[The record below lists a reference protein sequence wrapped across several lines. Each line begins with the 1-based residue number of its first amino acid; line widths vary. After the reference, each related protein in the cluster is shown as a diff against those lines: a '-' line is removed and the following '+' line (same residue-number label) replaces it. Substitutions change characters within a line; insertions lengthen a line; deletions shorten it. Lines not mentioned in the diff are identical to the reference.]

1 MTKLSDAVVAE
12 VLATSRAVPRKDGVH
27 VSASGHDAEHVQS
40 VGTFIRV
47 AQPDV
52 VAALADEV
60 RAARAATVPV
70 PEDDLRRLEQLV
82 SGAQQADTW
91 AWLDVAREDVPRL
104 VAEVRRHRKEESH
117 RRVVEDAHEALL
129 KRLMQPYEA
138 GYPAPVFVSKADD
151 RGTEYVGQVVVEGF
165 NVEVRASTP
174 GEATAMALAHL
185 ARVAVTRLQSARQA
199 APADVRRAAAT
210 LADAL
215 SDSMPGLR
223 DALDLLVDA
232 ASDAAETRALIEKQ
246 HRVTLAADALWRAE
260 HSEADTWPDLAA
272 LISWLISRA
281 GAGLVVH
288 PEQRAAFERAL
299 EVMTPGR
306 LIGAEDRDAAAQALR
321 MVLALPTTEAPPPP
335 AEADTVPV
343 HEFAARYTGSPPLA
357 TDAFLAE
364 AARVEGEVGRAAR
377 AVQGARV
384 RLNAAMRA
392 AGVEAVPVEDGPMAK
407 ALKAA
412 VSAWRLA
419 HGESTAQPS
428 LDVLLSWLLA
438 RSLQGLELHP
448 GARERVERALKVL
461 TDESALGVWSD
472 AAEAALR
479 LVLTLPDSGAV
490 VGTKSP
496 EEFVQEASGQRSE
509 DVLEEAVN
517 VVGEVGA
524 AARAVVSARQRFFRT
539 LRAAGWQPE

>member
-47 AQPDV
+47 AEPDV

-82 SGAQQADTW
+82 SGAQQADAW
-91 AWLDVAREDVPRL
+91 AWLDVAREDVPKL
-104 VAEVRRHRKEESH
+104 VAEVRRQRAARK
-117 RRVVEDAHEALL
+117 
-129 KRLMQPYEA
+129 
-138 GYPAPVFVSKADD
+138 
-151 RGTEYVGQVVVEGF
+151 
-165 NVEVRASTP
+165 AS
-174 GEATAMALAHL
+174 
-185 ARVAVTRLQSARQA
+185 
-199 APADVRRAAAT
+199 PADVRRAAAT

-215 SDSMPGLR
+215 SDSMPGLK

-260 HSEADTWPDLAA
+260 HNEEDTWPDLGA

-288 PEQRAAFERAL
+288 PEQRVAFSSALWAL
-299 EVMTPGR
+299 EGMERPGFYDEA
-306 LIGAEDRDAAAQALR
+306 LTQALR

-343 HEFAARYTGSPPLA
+343 HEFAARHAGNPLLG
-357 TDAFLAE
+357 TDAFLTE
-364 AARVEGEVGRAAR
+364 AAHVEGEVGRAAR

-428 LDVLLSWLLA
+428 LDVLLRWLLV
-438 RSLQGLELHP
+438 RSVQGLELHP
-448 GARERVERALKVL
+448 GARERVEKALKVL

-479 LVLTLPDSGAV
+479 LVLALPDSGAV

-509 DVLEEAVN
+509 DVVEEAVN

-524 AARAVVSARQRFFRT
+524 AARAVVSARQRFYKA
-539 LRAAGWQPE
+539 LVSAGWSLE

>member
-60 RAARAATVPV
+60 RAARKAAVPV

-82 SGAQQADTW
+82 SGAQQADAW
-91 AWLDVAREDVPRL
+91 AWLDVAREDVPKL
-104 VAEVRRHRKEESH
+104 VAEVRRQRAARK
-117 RRVVEDAHEALL
+117 
-129 KRLMQPYEA
+129 
-138 GYPAPVFVSKADD
+138 
-151 RGTEYVGQVVVEGF
+151 
-165 NVEVRASTP
+165 AS
-174 GEATAMALAHL
+174 
-185 ARVAVTRLQSARQA
+185 
-199 APADVRRAAAT
+199 PADVRRAAAT

-215 SDSMPGLR
+215 NDSMPGLR

-260 HSEADTWPDLAA
+260 HNEEDTWPDLGA

-281 GAGLVVH
+281 GAGFVVH
-288 PEQRAAFERAL
+288 PGQREYFERAL
-299 EVMTPGR
+299 CFFEQDGPGI
-306 LIGAEDRDAAAQALR
+306 LWADSAVQALR

-335 AEADTVPV
+335 TEADTMPV
-343 HEFAARYTGSPPLA
+343 HEFAARYTGSPPLH
-357 TDAFLAE
+357 TDAFLTE
-364 AARVEGEVGRAAR
+364 AACVEGEVGRAAR

-428 LDVLLSWLLA
+428 LDVLLRWLLA
-438 RSLQGLELHP
+438 RSVQGLELHP
-448 GARERVERALKVL
+448 GARQRVEKALKVL

-472 AAEAALR
+472 VAEDALHV
-479 LVLTLPDSGAV
+479 VLTLPDAV
-490 VGTKSP
+490 AMVGTKP
-496 EEFVQEASGQRSE
+496 LADFLAEAAGQRSE
-509 DVLEEAVN
+509 DVVEEALN
-517 VVGEVGA
+517 VGGEVGA
-524 AARAVVSARQRFFRT
+524 AARAVAAARQRFCAA

>member
-60 RAARAATVPV
+60 RAARAAAVPV

-82 SGAQQADTW
+82 SGAKQTDAW
-91 AWLDVAREDVPRL
+91 AWLDVAREDVPKL
-104 VAEVRRHRKEESH
+104 VAEVRRQRAARK
-117 RRVVEDAHEALL
+117 
-129 KRLMQPYEA
+129 
-138 GYPAPVFVSKADD
+138 
-151 RGTEYVGQVVVEGF
+151 
-165 NVEVRASTP
+165 AS
-174 GEATAMALAHL
+174 
-185 ARVAVTRLQSARQA
+185 
-199 APADVRRAAAT
+199 PADVRRAAAT

-260 HSEADTWPDLAA
+260 HNEEDTWPDLGA

-288 PEQRAAFERAL
+288 PEQRAAFSSALRAL
-299 EVMTPGR
+299 EGMERPGFYDEA
-306 LIGAEDRDAAAQALR
+306 LTQALR
-321 MVLALPTTEAPPPP
+321 MVLALPTTEAPEPPM
-335 AEADTVPV
+335 EADTVPV
-343 HEFAARYTGSPPLA
+343 HEFAARYTGSPPLH
-357 TDAFLAE
+357 TDALLTE
-364 AARVEGEVGRAAR
+364 AAHVEGEVGRAAR

-428 LDVLLSWLLA
+428 LDVLLRWLLV
-438 RSLQGLELHP
+438 RSVQGLELHP
-448 GARERVERALKVL
+448 GARERVEKALKVL

-479 LVLTLPDSGAV
+479 LVLTLPEAVDV
-490 VGTKSP
+490 VGTKP
-496 EEFVQEASGQRSE
+496 LADFLAEAAGQRSS
-509 DVLEEAVN
+509 DVVDDALTVE
-517 VVGEVGA
+517 GEVGA
-524 AARAVVSARQRFFRT
+524 AARTVEVARQRFFRA
-539 LRAAGWQPE
+539 LVAAGWKPG